1 MSKTK
6 HAQSLPN
13 SFAVATRLHLSI
25 SAADDLFRKVQA
37 RWNIVMQKYLA
48 VAHHCKVDT
57 AHAIGLQLVD
67 TPNFT
72 LRKPLIEAVPFPD
85 AIHPEPNQL
94 SSFEWICLVQ
104 AVAHCQPLHSALN
117 RVAGRAE
124 RILDAFM
131 EVADE

>member
-1 MSKTK
+1 MSRTK
-6 HAQSLPN
+6 NTQSLPN

-37 RWNIVMQKYLA
+37 RWNTLMQKYLA

-57 AHAIGLQLVD
+57 AHALGLQLVD

-72 LRKPLIEAVPFPD
+72 MRKALIEAVPFPY
-85 AIHPEPNQL
+85 AIHPDPNQF

-104 AVAHCQPLHSALN
+104 AVAHCQPAHCALG